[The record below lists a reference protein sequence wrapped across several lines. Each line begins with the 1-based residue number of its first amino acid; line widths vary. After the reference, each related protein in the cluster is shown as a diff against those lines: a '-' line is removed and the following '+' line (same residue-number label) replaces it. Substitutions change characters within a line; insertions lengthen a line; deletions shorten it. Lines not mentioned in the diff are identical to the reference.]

1 MIKRIYN
8 NQIDNVCFVNTGFLG
23 RNNILVMKLVDTV
36 NQDIVR
42 KNIKRGKEMTL
53 YVVHGN
59 TCYNGYGHME
69 NIFGVYTEKDAAE
82 AAKDLVTKQ
91 LYDENK
97 DDKYTIVNVLS
108 DIEVGILEIEAD
120 KLVDFELGGYFEWV

>member
-1 MIKRIYN
+1 
-8 NQIDNVCFVNTGFLG
+8 
-23 RNNILVMKLVDTV
+23 
-36 NQDIVR
+36 
-42 KNIKRGKEMTL
+42 MTL

-59 TCYNGYGHME
+59 TCYDGYGYVE

-97 DDKYTIVNVLS
+97 DDKFTIVEDLS
-108 DIEVGILEIEAD
+108 DIEVGIVEIEAD
-120 KLVDFELGGYFEWV
+120 KLVEIELGGYCE

>member
-1 MIKRIYN
+1 
-8 NQIDNVCFVNTGFLG
+8 
-23 RNNILVMKLVDTV
+23 
-36 NQDIVR
+36 
-42 KNIKRGKEMTL
+42 MTL

-59 TCYNGYGHME
+59 NYYDGYGYVE

-97 DDKYTIVNVLS
+97 DDKWSIVEDLS
-108 DIEVGILEIEAD
+108 DIEVGIVEIEAD
-120 KLVDFELGGYFEWV
+120 KLVEIELGGYCE

>member
-1 MIKRIYN
+1 
-8 NQIDNVCFVNTGFLG
+8 
-23 RNNILVMKLVDTV
+23 
-36 NQDIVR
+36 
-42 KNIKRGKEMTL
+42 MTL
-53 YVVHGN
+53 YIVHGN

-91 LYDENK
+91 LYEENK
-97 DDKYTIVNVLS
+97 DDKYTIVDDLS

>member
-1 MIKRIYN
+1 
-8 NQIDNVCFVNTGFLG
+8 
-23 RNNILVMKLVDTV
+23 
-36 NQDIVR
+36 
-42 KNIKRGKEMTL
+42 MTL

-59 TCYNGYGHME
+59 TCYDGYGNVE

-97 DDKYTIVNVLS
+97 DNKWSIVEDLS
-108 DIEVGILEIEAD
+108 DIEVGIVEIEAD
-120 KLVDFELGGYFEWV
+120 KLVGIELGGYCE

>member
-1 MIKRIYN
+1 
-8 NQIDNVCFVNTGFLG
+8 
-23 RNNILVMKLVDTV
+23 
-36 NQDIVR
+36 
-42 KNIKRGKEMTL
+42 MTL

-59 TCYNGYGHME
+59 NYYDGYGYVE

-97 DDKYTIVNVLS
+97 DDKWSIVEDLS
-108 DIEVGILEIEAD
+108 DIEVGIVEIETD
-120 KLVDFELGGYFEWV
+120 KLVGIELGGYCE

>member
-1 MIKRIYN
+1 
-8 NQIDNVCFVNTGFLG
+8 
-23 RNNILVMKLVDTV
+23 
-36 NQDIVR
+36 
-42 KNIKRGKEMTL
+42 MTL

-59 TCYNGYGHME
+59 NYYDGYGYVE

-97 DDKYTIVNVLS
+97 DDKWSIVEDLS
-108 DIEVGILEIEAD
+108 DIEVGIVEIEAD
-120 KLVDFELGGYFEWV
+120 KLVGIELGGYCEWSN

>member
-1 MIKRIYN
+1 
-8 NQIDNVCFVNTGFLG
+8 
-23 RNNILVMKLVDTV
+23 MK
-36 NQDIVR
+36 
-42 KNIKRGKEMTL
+42 L

-59 TCYNGYGHME
+59 TYYGGCGYVE

-97 DDKYTIVNVLS
+97 DDKYQIVEDLS
-108 DIEVGILEIEAD
+108 DIEVRIVEIEAD
-120 KLVDFELGGYFEWV
+120 KLVDIELGGYCE

>member
-1 MIKRIYN
+1 
-8 NQIDNVCFVNTGFLG
+8 
-23 RNNILVMKLVDTV
+23 
-36 NQDIVR
+36 
-42 KNIKRGKEMTL
+42 MTL

-59 TCYNGYGHME
+59 TCYDGYGYVE

-97 DDKYTIVNVLS
+97 DDKFTIVEDLS
-108 DIEVGILEIEAD
+108 DIEVGIVEIEAD
-120 KLVDFELGGYFEWV
+120 KLVGIELGWYCE

>member
-1 MIKRIYN
+1 
-8 NQIDNVCFVNTGFLG
+8 
-23 RNNILVMKLVDTV
+23 
-36 NQDIVR
+36 
-42 KNIKRGKEMTL
+42 MTL

-59 TCYNGYGHME
+59 TCYYEEYGYVE

-97 DDKYTIVNVLS
+97 DDKWSIVEDLS
-108 DIEVGILEIEAD
+108 DIEVGIVEIEAD
-120 KLVDFELGGYFEWV
+120 KLVGIELGWY

>member
-1 MIKRIYN
+1 
-8 NQIDNVCFVNTGFLG
+8 
-23 RNNILVMKLVDTV
+23 
-36 NQDIVR
+36 
-42 KNIKRGKEMTL
+42 MTL

-59 TCYNGYGHME
+59 TYYDGYGNVE

-97 DDKYTIVNVLS
+97 DNKWSIVEDLS
-108 DIEVGILEIEAD
+108 DIEVGIVEIEAD
-120 KLVDFELGGYFEWV
+120 KLVGIELGGYCE

>member
-1 MIKRIYN
+1 
-8 NQIDNVCFVNTGFLG
+8 
-23 RNNILVMKLVDTV
+23 
-36 NQDIVR
+36 
-42 KNIKRGKEMTL
+42 MTL

-59 TCYNGYGHME
+59 NYYDGYGYVE

-97 DDKYTIVNVLS
+97 DDKWSIVEDLS
-108 DIEVGILEIEAD
+108 DIEVGIVEIEAD
-120 KLVDFELGGYFEWV
+120 KLVGIELGGYCE

>member
-1 MIKRIYN
+1 MI
-8 NQIDNVCFVNTGFLG
+8 V
-23 RNNILVMKLVDTV
+23 
-36 NQDIVR
+36 
-42 KNIKRGKEMTL
+42 

-59 TCYNGYGHME
+59 TYYDGGYGYVE

-82 AAKDLVTKQ
+82 SAKDLVKKQ

-97 DDKYTIVNVLS
+97 NNEWTIVEDLS

-120 KLVDFELGGYFEWV
+120 KLLNIELGGYCE

>member
-1 MIKRIYN
+1 
-8 NQIDNVCFVNTGFLG
+8 
-23 RNNILVMKLVDTV
+23 
-36 NQDIVR
+36 
-42 KNIKRGKEMTL
+42 MTL

-59 TCYNGYGHME
+59 NYYNGYGYVE

-97 DDKYTIVNVLS
+97 DNKWSIVEDLS
-108 DIEVGILEIEAD
+108 DIEVGIVEIEAD
-120 KLVDFELGGYFEWV
+120 KLVGIELGGYCE

>member
-1 MIKRIYN
+1 
-8 NQIDNVCFVNTGFLG
+8 
-23 RNNILVMKLVDTV
+23 
-36 NQDIVR
+36 
-42 KNIKRGKEMTL
+42 MTL

-59 TCYNGYGHME
+59 NYYDGYGYVE

-97 DDKYTIVNVLS
+97 DDKWSIVE
-108 DIEVGILEIEAD
+108 DIEVGIVEIEAD
-120 KLVDFELGGYFEWV
+120 KLVGIELGGYCE